1 MKVHIGNY
9 LIKIVGISEVLKQH
23 RITLTLFKTPIATNC
38 PPRVELIK
46 QGPIQKYLKSID
58 QYSRMDGKE
67 KRCQKRSTKIITVN

>member
-9 LIKIVGISEVLKQH
+9 LIKIVGISKVLKQH
-23 RITLTLFKTPIATNC
+23 RITLTLFKTPTATNC

-46 QGPIQKYLKSID
+46 QGPIQKYLKTID

-67 KRCQKRSTKIITVN
+67 KDAKSDQLK